1 MKKIILPIGLVLFL
15 GFSVTFIAFLLNK
28 PEWIQAK
35 LMHEGLPI
43 LNGQV
48 VFSSTVYPANQSGII
63 ALPKNLVGSQV
74 GASAPGYFIDQILV
88 KPDHFYWN
96 LRKIGK
102 DNPDYEWVSSSQGK
116 GNCLEC
122 HQGIVEQ
129 WQRGAHANGWK
140 QSGFLRMYK
149 SEHKEWSLWHD
160 YPEGRT
166 VCVACHAPQ
175 LGPEDPAL
183 EDATLLKESRF
194 QGIECDFCHKVSGIK
209 DRDPGLT
216 HGRDMFVLQRP
227 SQGNGQ
233 VFFGGLADA
242 VRGDNAYA
250 PVFHQSVFCA
260 SCHEGTIFGQKVYT
274 TFSEWKASPSFAK
287 GDSCQSC
294 HMKPDGK
301 TRNIAPGK
309 GGIERHPDSLASHDL
324 MPGGKLSMLRKC
336 MTLSVSVAEVA
347 NHQKEIRI
355 HLLARDVGHKVPTGH
370 VDHHLLI
377 LLETSSRESRST
389 LIQGP
394 LLPLWMDEN
403 LRGRTGVCLGRPNL
417 NEEGNQL
424 VPFWRAMQE
433 PVDNRLEPEK
443 PREYRWVVPNDTG
456 EISVKLYYRAGWHQQ
471 SEKILVHE
479 RTIRP

>member
-1 MKKIILPIGLVLFL
+1 MKKIILFVGLVFFL
-15 GFSVTFIAFLLNK
+15 GSSVIFISTFFHK
-28 PEWIQAK
+28 PELVQVQ
-35 LMHEGLPI
+35 LLHEGTPI
-43 LNGQV
+43 QNGRV
-48 VFSSTVYPANQSGII
+48 VFSSTVYQANQSGVI

-74 GASAPGYFIDQILV
+74 SASAPGYFIDQIVV
-88 KPDHFYWN
+88 KPDQFHWN

-102 DNPDYEWVSSSQGK
+102 DNPDYEWISASHGE
-116 GNCLEC
+116 GNCSEC

-129 WQRGAHANGWK
+129 WQRGAHSNGET

-149 SEHKEWSLWHD
+149 SDHKEWSLWHD

-183 EDATLLKESRF
+183 EDATLLKESRL

-209 DRDPGLT
+209 AREPGLS
-216 HGRDMFVLQRP
+216 HGRDMLLLQRP
-227 SQGNGQ
+227 SPGDGQ

-242 VRGDNAYA
+242 VRGDNAYT

-274 TFSEWKASPSFAK
+274 TFSEWKASPSFLK
-287 GDSCQSC
+287 QENCQSC

-309 GGIERHPDSLASHDL
+309 GGMERHPDTLASHDL
-324 MPGGKLSMLRKC
+324 MPGGKLAMIRKC
-336 MTLSVSVAEVA
+336 TTLNVSAVELA
-347 NHQKEIRI
+347 NHQKEIRVN
-355 HLLARDVGHKVPTGH
+355 LLARDVGHKVPTGH

-377 LLETSSRESRST
+377 LLETSNHEVKVT
-389 LIQGP
+389 PIQGP
-394 LLPLWMDEN
+394 LFPVWVDEN
-403 LRGRTGVCLGRPNL
+403 LRGRSGLILGRPNL
-417 NEEGNQL
+417 NEAGSQL
-424 VPFWRAMQE
+424 VPFWRAIQE

-443 PREYRWVVPNDTG
+443 PRDYRWVVPNDTG